1 MSKDPNDWPL
11 EGRRP
16 DAGVVFWYGRAE
28 LKQSDHRPVFG
39 IFDVDILKLE
49 TDKREQ
55 IFEDALKIVG
65 PADGSILL
73 QVIFYIIPPFN
84 NMVKKDHL
92 KEDISTID
100 TNWFLVRKYGVV
112 WY

>member
-49 TDKREQ
+49 TDKREE
-55 IFEDALKIVG
+55 IFEDALKSVG

-73 QVIFYIIPPFN
+73 QVIFYNILLYD
-84 NMVKKDHL
+84 NMVKRPY
-92 KEDISTID
+92 
-100 TNWFLVRKYGVV
+100 RKKTSLQLI
-112 WY
+112 

>member
-55 IFEDALKIVG
+55 IFEDALKSVG

-73 QVIFYIIPPFN
+73 QVIFYTILLYN
-84 NMVKKDHL
+84 YMVKKIIS

-100 TNWFLVRKYGVV
+100 II
-112 WY
+112 